1 VITLVLGGTRSGKSA
16 VAEGLAARQGPAVTY
31 VATMIPRGDPD
42 LEARIAA
49 HRARR
54 DPAWETVD
62 AGDDLP
68 VLLSTLRGTVLVD
81 SLGPWVAALCTDP
94 GIAAPAAGTGGGP
107 LCVALRERSGDTI
120 VVSDEVGMAVHPSTE
135 EGRRFQD
142 ALGSVNHAVSAVA
155 DRVYLVVAGR
165 PLELPAVGGLP

>member
-1 VITLVLGGTRSGKSA
+1 MITLVLGGTRSGKSA
-16 VAEGLAARQGPAVTY
+16 VAEDLAVRHDPPVTY
-31 VATMIPRGDPD
+31 VATMIPTGDPD

-49 HRARR
+49 HRGRR
-54 DPAWETVD
+54 DAAWETVD

-68 VLLSTLRGTVLVD
+68 GLLSMLQGTVLVD
-81 SLGPWVAALCTDP
+81 SVGPWVAAALAAPGAGVDGGSLCT
-94 GIAAPAAGTGGGP
+94 
-107 LCVALRERSGDTI
+107 ALRDRSGDTV

-165 PLELPAVGGLP
+165 PLELPPIGDLP

>member
-1 VITLVLGGTRSGKSA
+1 
-16 VAEGLAARQGPAVTY
+16 
-31 VATMIPRGDPD
+31 MIPAGDPD

-49 HRARR
+49 HRRRR
-54 DPAWETVD
+54 DPTWETVD

-68 VLLSTLRGTVLVD
+68 QLLAALRGTVLVD
-81 SLGPWVAALCTDP
+81 SLGPWVAAAGAGGRSGVGADDRGLC
-94 GIAAPAAGTGGGP
+94 AA
-107 LCVALRERSGDTI
+107 LLERPGDTI

-142 ALGSVNHAVSAVA
+142 ALGSANHAVSAVA

-165 PLELPAVGGLP
+165 PLELPPVRELP